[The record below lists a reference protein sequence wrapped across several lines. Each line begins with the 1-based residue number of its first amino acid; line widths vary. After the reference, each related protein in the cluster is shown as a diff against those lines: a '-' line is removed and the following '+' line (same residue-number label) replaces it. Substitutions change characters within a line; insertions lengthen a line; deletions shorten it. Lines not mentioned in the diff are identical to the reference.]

1 MADVYQNL
9 KCVEPKWINHTRLII
24 PKFFGT
30 AIVNNRKLLSP
41 LMIIVN
47 PEGIENIG
55 RGLFDIVEDPKG
67 GGFKA
72 IH

>member
-1 MADVYQNL
+1 
-9 KCVEPKWINHTRLII
+9 
-24 PKFFGT
+24 
-30 AIVNNRKLLSP
+30 
-41 LMIIVN
+41 MIIVN

-72 IH
+72 IHW